1 MGRSRQLP
9 GQSSTLR
16 TNGREIFPKGESR
29 LWPSRESATKLTNGN
44 KYTRASRVVQVRGG
58 KLGLSSNEPPHL
70 FDPKCDPVTEPDLPK
85 LGEHQGEISQGI
97 SPFCVGVRISALLR
111 SLVPRPL
118 LSQEKLVVSS
128 KIGGVILMF
137 KIQVGGVILNEGGPQ
152 TSFSGSLK
160 SDLCFLGRSLGVV
173 SEESAFGHFQTCH
186 HTGVRYGSILASPI
200 QSICRSRA

>member
-16 TNGREIFPKGESR
+16 TNGREVFPKGESR

-137 KIQVGGVILNEGGPQ
+137 KIEVGGVILNERGPPNV
-152 TSFSGSLK
+152 L
-160 SDLCFLGRSLGVV
+160 LGVPKKRFV
-173 SEESAFGHFQTCH
+173 LFGAEFGSGERRICFWAFPD
-186 HTGVRYGSILASPI
+186 LSPHRRQI
-200 QSICRSRA
+200 